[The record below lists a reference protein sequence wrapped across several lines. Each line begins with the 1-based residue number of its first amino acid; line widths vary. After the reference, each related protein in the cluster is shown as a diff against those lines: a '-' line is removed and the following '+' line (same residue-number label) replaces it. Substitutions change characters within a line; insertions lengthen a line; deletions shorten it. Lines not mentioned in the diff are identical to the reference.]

1 MMIELII
8 LSLLV
13 VLLVVAVFLKNFWL
27 GFSAILGIIL
37 YVVCYF
43 FFRKTLVSFFFIND
57 AQNVEDHPEIYCG
70 DDLILPENYDIFG
83 SRYRCLR
90 KGIGTGMVL
99 SDAQRNAFLTRQ
111 RAPNPVRTYCG
122 NDAQLPQGFDRNGTL
137 LECFKK
143 GVGTG
148 LGMAQPK
155 RVALQQRPL
164 RLGKIELIKLADKF
178 KINHNVLTRV
188 QTRDLI
194 SDRLRLSLL

>member
-1 MMIELII
+1 MIELII

-27 GFSAILGIIL
+27 GFAAILGIIL
-37 YVVCYF
+37 YTVYYF
-43 FFRKTLVSFFFIND
+43 FFRKTLVRFFFIDD
-57 AQNVEDHPEIYCG
+57 AENVEEHPEIYCG
-70 DDLILPENYDIFG
+70 DDLILPEDYDLFG
-83 SRYRCLR
+83 SRHRCLQ

-99 SDAQRNAFLTRQ
+99 SDSERNAFLARQ

-122 NDAQLPQGFDRNGTL
+122 NNAQLPQGFDRNGTL

-148 LGMAQPK
+148 LGMDQP
-155 RVALQQRPL
+155 RRLAFQQRPS

-178 KINHNVLTRV
+178 KINHRVLTRV

-194 SDRLRLSLL
+194 SDRLRVSLI

>member
-1 MMIELII
+1 
-8 LSLLV
+8 
-13 VLLVVAVFLKNFWL
+13 
-27 GFSAILGIIL
+27 
-37 YVVCYF
+37 
-43 FFRKTLVSFFFIND
+43 
-57 AQNVEDHPEIYCG
+57 
-70 DDLILPENYDIFG
+70 
-83 SRYRCLR
+83 
-90 KGIGTGMVL
+90 MVL

-188 QTRDLI
+188 QTRNLI